1 MNLTL
6 AICVYNAERY
16 LRETLDSVLAQT
28 RQDFKLLIVDD
39 CSTDGSLS
47 IIESF
52 KKSTDIKCSII
63 SLKENKGVANARQ
76 VALESADTEYL
87 LFVDGDDLFSEDLVS
102 KLYSRISEDANIM
115 AVTCWSHFI
124 NEEGKR
130 ISGGTFLGVRDK
142 DEFFQKASAGK
153 LFFMPIH
160 TIVRRNIALA
170 AGGFETKGFKT
181 TKPRFQD
188 FCEELDLWTRMS
200 DFYSQGKYFATVKEV
215 LYSYRKGTGLSSNHF
230 NMLLKM
236 RYTKSNVRRRRA
248 GKENQTFIDF
258 MASLSEDEIK
268 ALRREAYAAD
278 KLRNGVMKIK
288 SGRVVSGAWSCL
300 QSVCA
305 KPGYFIDKLKH
316 NL

>member
-16 LRETLDSVLAQT
+16 LRETLESVLAQT

-39 CSTDGSLS
+39 CSTDGSVNVVRQFFNENPREYQLVS
-47 IIESF
+47 FEKNGGICNARRYAERNATTDYLMFLDADDRLLPTAIE
-52 KKSTDIKCSII
+52 KMWDKII
-63 SLKENKGVANARQ
+63 S
-76 VALESADTEYL
+76 DP
-87 LFVDGDDLFSEDLVS
+87 DL
-102 KLYSRISEDANIM
+102 M
-115 AVTCWSHFI
+115 AVGCWLEYIDSKG
-124 NEEGKR
+124 EKL
-130 ISGGTFLGVRDK
+130 GGGIFMGETDK
-142 DEFFQKASAGK
+142 EKFYNKAAAGK
-153 LFFMPIH
+153 LVFMQPTAIYH
-160 TIVRRNIALA
+160 RLTALRV
-170 AGGFETKGFKT
+170 GGYETSGFPEG
-181 TKPRFQD
+181 KPRYQD
-188 FCEELDLWTRMS
+188 FCEDLDLWTRMS
-200 DFYSQGKYFATVKEV
+200 DLYSERKAIIVVPEV
-215 LYSYRKGTGLSSNHF
+215 LCSYRKGGGLSSNTF
-230 NMLLKM
+230 QMLLKM